1 MSRWSCNR
9 RRPTGSTRNPTRV
22 TGRKAGGAPYTVT
35 IPEFGAAALREQ
47 RALVIPFDPVFP
59 ARRGT
64 R

>member
-1 MSRWSCNR
+1 M
-9 RRPTGSTRNPTRV
+9 
-22 TGRKAGGAPYTVT
+22 TGRKAGGGAPYTVI

>member
-9 RRPTGSTRNPTRV
+9 RRPTGSTRNPR
-22 TGRKAGGAPYTVT
+22 RKAGGAPYTVT

>member
-1 MSRWSCNR
+1 MASHRLDKKSHQ
-9 RRPTGSTRNPTRV
+9 V

>member
-1 MSRWSCNR
+1 M
-9 RRPTGSTRNPTRV
+9 

-35 IPEFGAAALREQ
+35 IPEFGATALREQ